1 MFQRAGV
8 IVYRAASALAV
19 IVILRAL
26 SGFAYRNVEDAILMD
41 AIPYSLVA
49 LLIWGAGRSAYQFL
63 SRI

>member
-26 SGFAYRNVEDAILMD
+26 LQLRLSQRR
-41 AIPYSLVA
+41 
-49 LLIWGAGRSAYQFL
+49 GRVHDGCDPVQSRRPPHLGRGPSAYQFL

>member
-1 MFQRAGV
+1 MFQHAGV

-26 SGFAYRNVEDAILMD
+26 LQLAYRDVQDALLMD
-41 AIPYSLVA
+41 VIPYSLVA
-49 LLIWGAGRSAYQFL
+49 LLIWGGGRSAYQFL

>member
-8 IVYRAASALAV
+8 IVYRAASTLAV

-26 SGFAYRNVEDAILMD
+26 LAFAYRNVEDALLMD
-41 AIPYSLVA
+41 VIPYSLVA